1 VLILTLG
8 AWVIAITCD
17 KLNKGGYCHQ
27 LTTFHS
33 KTAVL
38 PVNLLLTQAD
48 DSLPESKKFA
58 LFLM

>member
-1 VLILTLG
+1 LTLG
-8 AWVIAITCD
+8 ACVIAITCD

-38 PVNLLLTQAD
+38 PVNHLLTQAD
-48 DSLPESKKFA
+48 KIDFSAGE
-58 LFLM
+58 